1 MKNENKNKWE
11 TRNPYLWKVS
21 WGFFAVWFSFLKHSF
36 LPLFLSYFIHFLIS
50 FSLPYFLSLCSRFL
64 SPFFLL
70 FSSSPTFSLLFY
82 STLISFW
89 SDRNTTAPDSE
100 NIKLLPRVKIFL
112 KKYRIKTIDQW
123 GFHICASVRTCY
135 IYLTYSTEHFLLYTW
150 IYHSNKDLLCISHY
164 WYIFL
169 LNA

>member
-1 MKNENKNKWE
+1 MKS
-11 TRNPYLWKVS
+11 LLGVFCCLI
-21 WGFFAVWFSFLKHSF
+21 FFPQTFLPSFVSFLLH
-36 LPLFLSYFIHFLIS
+36 
-50 FSLPYFLSLCSRFL
+50 SLPYFILSTLLLIFMFSLPLTLL
-64 SPFFLL
+64 SSLL